1 MATRGHRPSRRLATR
16 YADRGHGSFLSR
28 AVGRLEIPLLA
39 AYCLRVRTSGG
50 HERFQGAAGPLGQG
64 VDANGEKN
72 SAESFSS
79 QRSLAYQG
87 GSVFSSHGKHFV
99 STDDHSLHD
108 VVARHDR
115 AFLSRVVSDVVDR
128 PAAVFGVD
136 VLDFQFLFSCTTRA
150 AAENVV
156 A

>member
-1 MATRGHRPSRRLATR
+1 MATRGHRPSRRLAAR
-16 YADRGHGSFLSR
+16 YAGGGHGSFLSR
-28 AVGRLEIPLLA
+28 TVDRLEIPLLA

-50 HERFQGAAGPLGQG
+50 HEWLQSAAGALGQG

-99 STDDHSLHD
+99 SADDHSLHH
-108 VVARHDR
+108 VAAR
-115 AFLSRVVSDVVDR
+115 
-128 PAAVFGVD
+128 
-136 VLDFQFLFSCTTRA
+136 
-150 AAENVV
+150 
-156 A
+156 